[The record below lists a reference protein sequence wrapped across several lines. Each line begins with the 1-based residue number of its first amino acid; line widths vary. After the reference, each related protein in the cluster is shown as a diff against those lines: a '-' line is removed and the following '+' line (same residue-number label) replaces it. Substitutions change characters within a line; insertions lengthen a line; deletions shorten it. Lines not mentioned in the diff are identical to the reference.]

1 MEKLILEQGWSNM
14 LPAKN
19 SVRKPWIFHTL
30 LIVMMLF
37 AITASSATSVGLQTK
52 STSQKGINL

>member
-1 MEKLILEQGWSNM
+1 MEKLILEQGWGNM

-19 SVRKPWIFHTL
+19 SVGKPWIFRTL

-37 AITASSATSVGLQTK
+37 AITASNATSVGL
-52 STSQKGINL
+52 